1 MELFPGNSQEFVL
14 KNCSLEIPK
23 NFHKVGRHFLRLF
36 SSIGNIKLPGIGYK
50 KFLEYGYEK
59 FLGMGYKKFLGTVGY
74 EKFLGM
80 GYEKFPRMGFEKILG
95 ISVDSFTGFSR
106 KDSWELPRIFCKIV
120 TWGGPH
126 CSLKVNSIT
135 DCRLL
140 LPYCSFILF
149 YPRLHIVFTHCP
161 PLFRL

>member
-1 MELFPGNSQEFVL
+1 MSRYSWGILEKIFGIVPRKFQGICSEELFSGNSQEFPQIW
-14 KNCSLEIPK
+14 ST
-23 NFHKVGRHFLRLF
+23 F
-36 SSIGNIKLPGIGYK
+36 SPVILQNWY
-50 KFLEYGYEK
+50 
-59 FLGMGYKKFLGTVGY
+59 YKKFLGTAGY

-80 GYEKFPRMGFEKILG
+80 GYEKFPRMGFEKILR
-95 ISVDSFTGFSR
+95 ISVYSFTGFSR
-106 KDSWELPRIFCKIV
+106 KDSLELPRIFCKIV